1 MEAAAQYALFLAE
14 AGKRLASSLDYEA
27 TLSEIPRLAVPA
39 IADWSAVDM
48 LDEHASIRRE
58 ALAPINPGRHS
69 IGNGLARR
77 PAPGPMVATKARPA
91 PRTVIPLT
99 VPG

>member
-39 IADWSAVDM
+39 IADWCAVDM
-48 LDEHASIRRE
+48 LDEHASIRRG
-58 ALAPINPGRHS
+58 ASAHVNPARQA
-69 IGNGLARR
+69 IGNDPPRAY
-77 PAPGPMVATKARPA
+77 APGPLSAYDVPPGLRPQA
-91 PRTVIPLT
+91 PSL
-99 VPG
+99 